1 MLLKKKTQIDHKSKK
16 GKKKRSTSLITG
28 KLQMKTKLRTGM

>member
-16 GKKKRSTSLITG
+16 GKKKFNIFNHG
-28 KLQMKTKLRTGM
+28 EIANEN